1 VAPAP
6 RNPATR
12 PAWIR
17 LGVLALIVVAA
28 YATMAFTGNLTPK
41 LGLDL
46 QGGTTVTLTPVVP
59 GGGTPPSGSV
69 DKAVDIIRQRVNAL
83 GVSSAEVKRV
93 GDKIEISVPGKGR
106 EDVLNLVGTTAE
118 LQFREV
124 VGSAAGTPTPTPTP
138 SPTPSGSPTTPA
150 SGSSTTPASP
160 KPTAS
165 QNASPSAPPEATA
178 APTTPPS
185 SASPKALTPLGPS
198 TSDRAQT
205 AASALAT
212 GSSVG
217 RIVARVGAVE
227 NLAPADG
234 TTAVP
239 AIAIRSAVQ
248 AATQPADVP
257 AAQPAGLARL
267 LAATTPAPDAPA
279 ATPTPAASPTPSP
292 TPSGQPPASV
302 VKQFQEL
309 NCASYHANGNGPAN
323 QYVVA
328 CDKDNKVKYL
338 LAPAK
343 VVGTDVKSATA
354 TVRQGPNGT
363 VTGDWIIL
371 VSFTGGGQQK
381 FTKLTEETTNK
392 QVAVELDGVVQSAP
406 TIQNVIPG
414 DAEISGTFTQQS
426 AEDLANVLKYG
437 ALPLSFKPD
446 KAQTISPTLGKA
458 SLHAGLIAGAIGI
471 GLVILY
477 SFLYYRALGVVTIS
491 SLLVSGSLIYAS
503 VCLLGAAIGFTLT
516 LAGIAGLIVAI
527 GITADSF
534 VVFYERLKDEV
545 RDGRSVRT
553 SVERGWVSARR
564 TILSAD
570 TVSFLAAVTL
580 YIVSIGDVRG
590 FAFTLGLST
599 LLDVVVV
606 FIFTKPVVTLLVQR
620 PFFSTGRYSG
630 LSAKAMG
637 MKSIPPAERSVM
649 RRPTRP
655 KRPRPA
661 GGEI

>member
-1 VAPAP
+1 MAPAP

-46 QGGTTVTLTPVVP
+46 QGGTTVTLTPVIP

-138 SPTPSGSPTTPA
+138 SPTSSGSPTTPP

-160 KPTAS
+160 TPTAS
-165 QNASPSAPPEATA
+165 QNASPSAPPAATA

-198 TSDRAQT
+198 TSDKAQT

-212 GSSVG
+212 GGSVG

-239 AIAIRSAVQ
+239 AIAIRSAAQ

-267 LAATTPAPDAPA
+267 LAATTPAPGASA
-279 ATPTPAASPTPSP
+279 ATPKPAASPAPSP
-292 TPSGQPPASV
+292 TSSGQPPASV
-302 VKQFQEL
+302 VQQFQEL
-309 NCASYHANGNGPAN
+309 NCATYHANGNGPAD

-328 CDKDNKVKYL
+328 CDKDNQVKYL

-354 TVRQGPNGT
+354 TVRQTNGT

-414 DAEISGTFTQQS
+414 DAEISGTFTQQQ

-570 TVSFLAAVTL
+570 TVSFLAAVIL

-637 MKSIPPAERSVM
+637 MKSIPPAERSVI
-649 RRPTRP
+649 RRTTRP

>member
-1 VAPAP
+1 VAAPP
-6 RNPATR
+6 RNPVAR
-12 PAWIR
+12 PALLR

-28 YATMAFTGNLTPK
+28 YATMALTGNMSPK

-46 QGGTTVTLTPVVP
+46 QGGTTVTLTPVVLQ
-59 GGGTPPSGSV
+59 GGSVPSGSV

-83 GVSSAEVKRV
+83 GVSSADVKRA
-93 GDKIEISVPGKGR
+93 GDKIEVAVPGKGR
-106 EDVLNLVGTTAE
+106 AEVLALVGTTAE

-124 VGSAAGTPTPTPTP
+124 VTSGAGTAAPASTATPTPTP
-138 SPTPSGSPTTPA
+138 SGSTQPSATPTPSATP
-150 SGSSTTPASP
+150 G
-160 KPTAS
+160 
-165 QNASPSAPPEATA
+165 
-178 APTTPPS
+178 
-185 SASPKALTPLGPS
+185 
-198 TSDRAQT
+198 
-205 AASALAT
+205 
-212 GSSVG
+212 
-217 RIVARVGAVE
+217 
-227 NLAPADG
+227 G
-234 TTAVP
+234 TTTA
-239 AIAIRSAVQ
+239 
-248 AATQPADVP
+248 
-257 AAQPAGLARL
+257 
-267 LAATTPAPDAPA
+267 
-279 ATPTPAASPTPSP
+279 PAASPTPSASKSPQAFAPFGADDQTGTSTALAAFHRPLAPLAATTPATPTATQAATPAATPAAPSASAATTP
-292 TPSGQPPASV
+292 TPSGTAAPTSGAAASGQPPASV
-302 VKQFQEL
+302 IQQFQQL
-309 NCASYHANGNGPAN
+309 DCATHNADGNGPPD

-328 CDKDNKVKYL
+328 CDKDKQVKYL
-338 LAPAK
+338 LAPAR
-343 VVGTDVKSATA
+343 VIGTDVKSASA

-363 VTGDWIIL
+363 VTSDWI
-371 VSFTGGGQQK
+371 VQVQFTGGGQGK
-381 FTKLTEETTNK
+381 FTKLTQDTVGK

-414 DAEISGTFTQQS
+414 DAEISGSFTQQS
-426 AEDLANVLKYG
+426 AEDLANVLKFG
-437 ALPLSFKPD
+437 ALPLTFKPD
-446 KAQTISPTLGKA
+446 KAQTISPTLGKQ

-477 SFLYYRALGVVTIS
+477 SFIYYRALGVVTIA
-491 SLLVSGSLIYAS
+491 SLLVSGSLVYAS

-545 RDGRSVRT
+545 REGRSVRT

-570 TVSFLAAVTL
+570 TVSFLAAVIL

-606 FIFTKPVVTLLVQR
+606 FIFTKPLVTLLVQR
-620 PFFSTGRYSG
+620 PFFSTGRFSG

-637 MKSIPPAERSVM
+637 LKSIPPADRAMV
-649 RRPTRP
+649 RRPARP

>member
-1 VAPAP
+1 MAAAP
-6 RNPATR
+6 RNPVAR
-12 PAWIR
+12 PALLR
-17 LGVLALIVVAA
+17 LGVLALIIVAA
-28 YATMAFTGNLTPK
+28 YATMALTGNMSPK

-46 QGGTTVTLTPVVP
+46 QGGTTVTLTPVVLQ
-59 GGGTPPSGSV
+59 GGSPPSGSV

-93 GDKIEISVPGKGR
+93 GDKIEVAVPGKGR
-106 EDVLNLVGTTAE
+106 AEVLSLVGTTAE

-124 VGSAAGTPTPTPTP
+124 VTRADATPSPAPTPTPTP
-138 SPTPSGSPTTPA
+138 SPSGSPKPSASSTPSATSGATTTAPATSSAPSPSTSPKALAPLALGGATGTTAKLAAFHRPLAATTSAATPAATASAAPTASAKTTPTPSG
-150 SGSSTTPASP
+150 
-160 KPTAS
+160 
-165 QNASPSAPPEATA
+165 TA
-178 APTTPPS
+178 APT
-185 SASPKALTPLGPS
+185 AG
-198 TSDRAQT
+198 
-205 AASALAT
+205 AA
-212 GSSVG
+212 
-217 RIVARVGAVE
+217 
-227 NLAPADG
+227 AP
-234 TTAVP
+234 
-239 AIAIRSAVQ
+239 
-248 AATQPADVP
+248 
-257 AAQPAGLARL
+257 
-267 LAATTPAPDAPA
+267 
-279 ATPTPAASPTPSP
+279 
-292 TPSGQPPASV
+292 GQPPASV
-302 VKQFQEL
+302 IKQFQEL
-309 NCASYHANGNGPAN
+309 DCATYHPDGNGPPD

-328 CDKDNKVKYL
+328 CDKEQPVKYL
-338 LAPAK
+338 LAPAR
-343 VVGTDVKSATA
+343 VIGTDVKSASA

-363 VTGDWIIL
+363 VTGDWI
-371 VSFTGGGQQK
+371 VQVQFTGSGQGK
-381 FTKLTEETTNK
+381 FTKLTQDTVGK

-406 TIQNVIPG
+406 TIQIVISG
-414 DAEISGTFTQQS
+414 DAEISGSFTQGT
-426 AEDLANVLKYG
+426 AEDLANVLKFG
-437 ALPLSFKPD
+437 ALPLTFKPD

-471 GLVILY
+471 GLVIVY
-477 SFLYYRALGVVTIS
+477 SFIYYRALGVVTIA
-491 SLLVSGSLIYAS
+491 SLFVSGALVYAS

-545 RDGRSVRT
+545 REGRSVRT

-570 TVSFLAAVTL
+570 TVSFLAAVIL

-606 FIFTKPVVTLLVQR
+606 FIFTKPLVTLLVQR
-620 PFFSTGRYSG
+620 PFFSTGRFSG

-637 MKSIPPAERSVM
+637 LKSIPTAERPAV

>member
-1 VAPAP
+1 MAPAP

-46 QGGTTVTLTPVVP
+46 QGGTTVTLTPVIP

-165 QNASPSAPPEATA
+165 QNASPSAPPAATA

-198 TSDRAQT
+198 ASDKAQT
-205 AASALAT
+205 ATSALAT
-212 GSSVG
+212 GSSLG
-217 RIVARVGAVE
+217 GIVARVGAVE

-309 NCASYHANGNGPAN
+309 NCASYHANGNGPAD

-328 CDKDNKVKYL
+328 CDKDNQVKYL

-354 TVRQGPNGT
+354 TVRQTNGT

-414 DAEISGTFTQQS
+414 DAEISGTFSQQQ

-437 ALPLSFKPD
+437 ALPLAFKPD

-516 LAGIAGLIVAI
+516 LAAIAGLIVAI

-570 TVSFLAAVTL
+570 TVSFLAAVIL

-637 MKSIPPAERSVM
+637 MKSIPPAERSVI
-649 RRPTRP
+649 RRTTRP